1 MSDHKEIA
9 QIIRQQLIGMNMMA
23 TWAWGCKDWSALP
36 ADTGSLGGLH
46 FRVNGKTFK
55 GHVHITL
62 NASDLYDIQAI
73 TPSRINRKTME
84 QTGLKTKITIQDV
97 FVSDLINTLDS
108 FIEEGAQQE
117 DFDIACE
124 SGVRGGT
131 Y

>member
-1 MSDHKEIA
+1 MTEHMEIA
-9 QIIRQQLIGMNMMA
+9 KTIRTQLMTLDKFA
-23 TWAWGCKDWSALP
+23 TWAWGCKDWSGLSAT
-36 ADTGSLGGLH
+36 AGSLGGLH

-62 NASDLYDIQAI
+62 NASDLYDIEAK

-84 QTGLKTKITIQDV
+84 QTGLKTKVTIKDV
-97 FVSDLINTLDS
+97 FVTDLIAMLDS

-117 DFDIACE
+117 DFDTACE
-124 SGVRGGT
+124 AGVRGGT

>member
-1 MSDHKEIA
+1 MSEYMKIA
-9 QIIRQQLIGMNMMA
+9 KTIRTQLMTLDRFA

-36 ADTGSLGGLH
+36 ADTGSIGGLH

-97 FVSDLINTLDS
+97 FVGDLINTLDS

-117 DFDIACE
+117 DFDIACDA
-124 SGVRGGT
+124 GVRGGT